1 MYLLNNKIFN
11 LNKKGLQFDI
21 TGWMIIGIVALVV
34 LIGLVILF
42 TKSSWNIISILP
54 F

>member
-1 MYLLNNKIFN
+1 MYLLNN
-11 LNKKGLQFDI
+11 NKKGIQFDI

-34 LIGLVILF
+34 LIGLVVLF
-42 TKSSWNIISILP
+42 ARSSWNIISILP